1 MQQHPTHKSESGFT
15 LIEMLIAI
23 AIIGI
28 LAVVAIPKYNQYKIR
43 GYDAHS
49 KQALKDMH
57 LLCNAYW
64 LDSDPL
70 QECELPIIKKA
81 TYGFN
86 QNPEVVLNLPSPTA
100 DNLCATAK
108 HNSSPNTY
116 RIDSVAIISEGEKC
130 AGSVNNESVA
140 EESVQ
145 IASVPEPAPLAAVEP
160 IKAEQAAAEKAAQA
174 EAARISANAPLI
186 VQRRRGGCPLGW
198 SEKGSWCVAEPNAPA
213 ILSDGEGNPCPS
225 GWTKEKRFCVAGPN
239 APSAVLM
246 NPTVINSCPPGWTKH
261 AKFCIKDD

>member
-1 MQQHPTHKSESGFT
+1 MQKHPIHKNTSGFT
-15 LIEMLIAI
+15 LLEMLIAI

-28 LAVVAIPKYNQYKIR
+28 LAVVVIPKYNQYKIR

-49 KQALKDMH
+49 KQALRDMH
-57 LLCNAYW
+57 MLCKAYW
-64 LDSDPL
+64 LESSPL
-70 QECELPIIKKA
+70 QECRLPIIKKA
-81 TYGFN
+81 AYGFN
-86 QNPEVVLNLPSPTA
+86 QNPEVMANLPSPTA
-100 DNLCATAK
+100 DNFCASAK
-108 HNSSPNTY
+108 HNESPNTY
-116 RIDSVAIISEGEKC
+116 SIDRASEINAGEKC
-130 AGSVNNESVA
+130 AGSVSNESVS
-140 EESVQ
+140 EEPVQ
-145 IASVPEPAPLAAVEP
+145 IASVPEPALLAAVEP
-160 IKAEQAAAEKAAQA
+160 SKAEQAAAEKAAQA

-225 GWTKEKRFCVAGPN
+225 GWTKEKRFCVEGPN

-246 NPTVINSCPPGWTKH
+246 NPTVSNSCPPGWTKH